1 MTITRCAPYK
11 KIHHSVTIFEG
22 YEVGSIT
29 LNTSCG
35 SCHVVIHYDNGE
47 TDILSTF
54 KSQKTAYGER
64 WTRHDDPCQFKRGD
78 RINAAINTFYDT
90 VELKRRAIQNCNYDE
105 SVKTRLLKR
114 LEK

>member
-11 KIHHSVTIFEG
+11 KIHYSVTIFEG

-54 KSQKTAYGER
+54 KSQKTSYGER
-64 WTRHDDPCQFKRGD
+64 WTRHDDPRLYSRGD
-78 RINAAINTFYDT
+78 RIHVAIDAFYNK
-90 VELKRRAIQNCNYDE
+90 VELKRKAIQYSNYDDE
-105 SVKTRLLKR
+105 VKTRLLKR